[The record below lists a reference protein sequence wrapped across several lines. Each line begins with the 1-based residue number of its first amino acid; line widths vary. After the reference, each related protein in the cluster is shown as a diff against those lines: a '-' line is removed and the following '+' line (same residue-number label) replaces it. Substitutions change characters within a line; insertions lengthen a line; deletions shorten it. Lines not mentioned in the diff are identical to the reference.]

1 MGTLYMAISKMGDA
15 GVSVKGMGMIDLAIN
30 KAKIEPAIL
39 EYEKMRRLPER
50 IQQYNR
56 RLAACKTPEE
66 RIKLFEVFSSDIEAY
81 DKREIELT
89 DLNDGERVV
98 DLLIIK
104 RNQLVIDEKNGK
116 AAEVLFGLL
125 PVIEM
130 EK

>member
-15 GVSVKGMGMIDLAIN
+15 GVSVKGMGMIDLAMN

-56 RLAACKTPEE
+56 KLSTCKTPEE
-66 RIKLFEVFSSDIEAY
+66 RVKLFEAFSSDIEAY

-104 RNQLVIDEKNGK
+104 RDQLVIDEKNGK

-125 PVIEM
+125 PVIET